1 MSNLCVL
8 IISGYMAL
16 DPLRAPALVKE
27 GNQLI
32 GITEK
37 VRYIPMRNRFPI
49 IYTDEGLNAQSSL
62 TFSRWKRYVD
72 RKRAV
77 GDFKCNVHVLDTPMF
92 TGTATYAGG
101 YALLRSACTGKGF
114 SLSNAR
120 ETNLQGEERFNHS
133 VMVYMHERLHTF
145 GATHNDAVPNVMNSY
160 IPGDVLSE
168 YPILEST
175 RGELCLKK

>member
-16 DPLRAPALVKE
+16 TPMRAQELVE
-27 GNQLI
+27 TGNSII

-37 VRYIPMRNRFPI
+37 VRYIPMRNRYPVK
-49 IYTDEGLNAQSSL
+49 YTDENLNKMSGLV
-62 TFSRWKRYVD
+62 FDRWRRYVN
-72 RKRAV
+72 RKRAT
-77 GDFKCNVHVLDTPMF
+77 GALNCSVHILDIPSF
-92 TGTATYAGG
+92 TGDATWAGG
-101 YALLRSACTGKGF
+101 YAVLGSACKGYGF
-114 SLSNAR
+114 SLSNGR
-120 ETNLQGEERFNHS
+120 EYNYAGLPRLVHS
-133 VMVYMHERLHTF
+133 EMIYVHERLHTF

-175 RGELCLKK
+175 RKEMCR